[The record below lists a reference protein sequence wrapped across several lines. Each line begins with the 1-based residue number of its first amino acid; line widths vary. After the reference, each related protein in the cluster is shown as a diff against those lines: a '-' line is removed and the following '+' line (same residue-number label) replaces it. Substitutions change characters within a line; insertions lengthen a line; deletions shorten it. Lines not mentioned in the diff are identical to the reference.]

1 MNEEKIKALLGFAQK
16 AGKIISGDDMVIAGM
31 KKKQIFFV
39 VLASDASDSVKKEVL
54 YYIEKYQ
61 VPYVI
66 GFAKAELGLA
76 IGKSPRAVLGVTD
89 KNFAVGMQKNIS
101 AV

>member
-16 AGKIISGDDMVIAGM
+16 AGKIISGDDMVITGI
-31 KKKQIFFV
+31 KKKQVFFV
-39 VLASDASDSVKKEVL
+39 VLALDASDYVKKEVL
-54 YYIEKYQ
+54 HYIEKYR
-61 VPYVI
+61 VPYVM
-66 GFAKAELGLA
+66 GFVKAELGLV

-89 KNFAVGMQKNIS
+89 KNFAVGMQKNVS

>member
-16 AGKIISGDDMVIAGM
+16 ARKVISGDDMVIAGM
-31 KKKQIFFV
+31 KKKQVFFV
-39 VLASDASDSVKKEVL
+39 VLAMDASEYVGKEVR
-54 YYIEKYQ
+54 YYAEKYQ
-61 VPYVI
+61 IPLI
-66 GFAKAELGLA
+66 EGFDKGTLGLV

-89 KNFAVGMQKNIS
+89 KNFAAGMQKSIS

>member
-31 KKKQIFFV
+31 KKKQVFFI
-39 VLASDASDSVKKEVL
+39 VLAQDASDYVKKEVL
-54 YYIEKYQ
+54 YHIDKYQ
-61 VPYVI
+61 VPYI
-66 GFAKAELGLA
+66 MGFDKVELGLV

-89 KNFAVGMQKNIS
+89 KNFAVGMQKNVY